1 MSSNACSNSEATH
14 WHGGLQGAGGCG
26 GWCRSGRLDKP
37 PQPPPTSSSLNIGLI
52 PWSPIRSVMPQAEP
66 VAAVPTDAA
75 LIAAWQ
81 GGDEQAAA
89 ELVRRHARALAR
101 FLSGA
106 GALEADLDDL
116 VQETFIR
123 AFRAVGR
130 FRGQCRFRT
139 WLLTIGGNVLKDAAR
154 RAKRSRAVPLGEDVR
169 ATDGDPHE
177 RAVAGEAE
185 GRLRQGLERLSRMQ
199 REVFLLRA
207 QQGLDYEEI
216 AAALETSPGAARV
229 HYHHAVKRLK
239 EYLS

>member
-1 MSSNACSNSEATH
+1 
-14 WHGGLQGAGGCG
+14 
-26 GWCRSGRLDKP
+26 
-37 PQPPPTSSSLNIGLI
+37 
-52 PWSPIRSVMPQAEP
+52 MPQAEP

-101 FLSGA
+101 FLASA
-106 GALEADLDDL
+106 GAPEADLDDL

-139 WLLTIGGNVLKDAAR
+139 WLLTIGGNVVKDAGR
-154 RAKRSRAVPLGEDVR
+154 RAKRANVVPLGEDVR

-185 GRLRQGLERLSRMQ
+185 GRLHEGVRQLSRMQ

-207 QQGLDYEEI
+207 QQGLEYEEI
-216 AAALETSPGAARV
+216 AAALGTSPGAARV

-239 EYLS
+239 EHLA

>member
-1 MSSNACSNSEATH
+1 
-14 WHGGLQGAGGCG
+14 
-26 GWCRSGRLDKP
+26 
-37 PQPPPTSSSLNIGLI
+37 
-52 PWSPIRSVMPQAEP
+52 MPQAEP

-101 FLSGA
+101 FLASA
-106 GALEADLDDL
+106 GAPEADLDDF

-123 AFRAVGR
+123 AFRAVDR

-139 WLLTIGGNVLKDAAR
+139 WLLTIGGNVLKDAGR
-154 RAKRSRAVPLGEDVR
+154 RAQRARVVPLGEDVR

-177 RAVAGEAE
+177 RAVAGEVE
-185 GRLRQGLERLSRMQ
+185 GRLQEGLRQLPRMQ

-207 QQGLDYEEI
+207 QQGLEYEEI
-216 AAALETSPGAARV
+216 AAALGTSPGAARV

-239 EYLS
+239 EHLA

>member
-1 MSSNACSNSEATH
+1 
-14 WHGGLQGAGGCG
+14 
-26 GWCRSGRLDKP
+26 
-37 PQPPPTSSSLNIGLI
+37 
-52 PWSPIRSVMPQAEP
+52 MPHAEP
-66 VAAVPTDAA
+66 VAVVPSDAA

-101 FLSGA
+101 FLAGA
-106 GALEADLDDL
+106 GAPDAELDDL

-123 AFRAVGR
+123 AFRALGK

-139 WLLTIGGNVLKDAAR
+139 WLLAIGGNVVKDAYRRRKRAR
-154 RAKRSRAVPLGEDVR
+154 VVPLGDDLR

-185 GRLRQGLERLSRMQ
+185 GRLREGLRQLSRMQ

-207 QQGLDYEEI
+207 QQGFEYEEI
-216 AAALETSPGAARV
+216 AAALGTTPGAARV

-239 EYLS
+239 EHLA

>member
-1 MSSNACSNSEATH
+1 
-14 WHGGLQGAGGCG
+14 
-26 GWCRSGRLDKP
+26 
-37 PQPPPTSSSLNIGLI
+37 
-52 PWSPIRSVMPQAEP
+52 MPQAEP

-139 WLLTIGGNVLKDAAR
+139 WLLRSEER
-154 RAKRSRAVPLGEDVR
+154 RVGKEWRSRWEWWRGIE
-169 ATDGDPHE
+169 
-177 RAVAGEAE
+177 
-185 GRLRQGLERLSRMQ
+185 Q
-199 REVFLLRA
+199 
-207 QQGLDYEEI
+207 
-216 AAALETSPGAARV
+216 
-229 HYHHAVKRLK
+229 
-239 EYLS
+239 

>member
-1 MSSNACSNSEATH
+1 MGFEQLFEFRKYSLAQRNSRAT
-14 WHGGLQGAGGCG
+14 ATPST
-26 GWCRSGRLDKP
+26 R
-37 PQPPPTSSSLNIGLI
+37 LNIYLT
-52 PWSPIRSVMPQAEP
+52 PASPVRSAMPHAEP

-101 FLSGA
+101 FLVSA
-106 GALEADLDDL
+106 GAPDGDLDDL

-123 AFRAVGR
+123 AFRGVDR

-139 WLLTIGGNVLKDAAR
+139 WLLTIGGNVLKDAVRRAR
-154 RAKRSRAVPLGEDVR
+154 RAKVVPLADELR

-185 GRLRQGLERLSRMQ
+185 GRLREGLGGLTRMQ

-207 QQGLDYEEI
+207 QQGLEYAEI
-216 AAALETSPGAARV
+216 AAALGTSPGAARV

-239 EYLS
+239 EHLA